1 MHSRPSNLPDFAAPP
16 VIEVVLGVQFDS
28 LGRLLAPHL
37 GVIWDEFKDRYP
49 DAEQHAPLDPV
60 FETFGEKGP
69 RMPIPSLQLL
79 ATIPTPRVFFI
90 NKEKTQ
96 LIQVQRDRFYHNWR
110 KIGDADTY
118 PRFERML
125 EAFEDGYRK
134 LEKVL
139 ARENLGTIVPN
150 QCEVTYIN
158 QIPLPEGQSS
168 FEAFEKLFGAFTNAL
183 VLDDLH
189 SPEDARF
196 LLRYI
201 IRNEDGEPG
210 GRLIVTADPAWRLDG
225 TNIVQF
231 ALVARGKPS
240 TPDFEGMS
248 RFFQNG
254 RRYIVR
260 AFTELTSDEMHE
272 VWRRSQ

>member
-1 MHSRPSNLPDFAAPP
+1 MSGRTLWTFADNLSRNALYIPQRTPSYPPEIRMHSRPSDLPDFAAPP

-110 KIGDADTY
+110 KIGDAGTY

-134 LEKVL
+134 LERVL
-139 ARENLGTIVPN
+139 AREILGYYRTQPVR
-150 QCEVTYIN
+150 
-158 QIPLPEGQSS
+158 G
-168 FEAFEKLFGAFTNAL
+168 
-183 VLDDLH
+183 DLH
-189 SPEDARF
+189 QPDSIA
-196 LLRYI
+196 
-201 IRNEDGEPG
+201 
-210 GRLIVTADPAWRLDG
+210 GRTK
-225 TNIVQF
+225 
-231 ALVARGKPS
+231 LV
-240 TPDFEGMS
+240 
-248 RFFQNG
+248 
-254 RRYIVR
+254 
-260 AFTELTSDEMHE
+260 
-272 VWRRSQ
+272 